1 MPFSRAHSTPGTHQN
16 ASLLDTCHLE
26 VMWCDDYPH
35 GASTWPES
43 RAVVAE
49 TVGDLAAADR
59 ERIVRDNAARLY
71 DIDVRD

>member
-1 MPFSRAHSTPGTHQN
+1 
-16 ASLLDTCHLE
+16 
-26 VMWCDDYPH
+26 MWCDDCPH